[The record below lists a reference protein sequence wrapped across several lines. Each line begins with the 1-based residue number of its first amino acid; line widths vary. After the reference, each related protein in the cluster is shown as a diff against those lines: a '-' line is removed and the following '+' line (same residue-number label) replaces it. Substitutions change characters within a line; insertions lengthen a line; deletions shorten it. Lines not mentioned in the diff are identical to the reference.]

1 MGLQDLENGLIRTS
15 LDPYITFK
23 DDPLR
28 ILRTFRFA
36 TRFNFFIVEDIL
48 KVIG

>member
-1 MGLQDLENGLIRTS
+1 MGLQDLENGIIRTP

-36 TRFNFFIVEDIL
+36 TRFNF
-48 KVIG
+48 

>member
-1 MGLQDLENGLIRTS
+1 MGISDLENVINFIFLLKKIIRTP
-15 LDPYITFK
+15 LDPLQTYL

-36 TRFNFFIVEDIL
+36 IRFNF
-48 KVIG
+48 